1 MCAPVRARAG
11 AESGPRAGADEAM
24 EVLLQIPFRS
34 EIMELP
40 LVALTTIFS
49 LGAMVLLG
57 RWWER

>member
-40 LVALTTIFS
+40 WS
-49 LGAMVLLG
+49 
-57 RWWER
+57 R